1 MTMSQCDFGRQ
12 APKVGRA
19 RTHSTRPEENGFTLI
34 ELMVVMAIIGVLAGL
49 LLPALSRSKAR
60 AQSIVDMNNKKQLL
74 WGWTMYTADNSSRL
88 AYNLQIEP
96 TRGSTNNVNS
106 ALAAPTGANWVLGTM
121 DWNTQPVG
129 GPGGSDN
136 TNIDLLTSAN
146 SLLAPYVSFSA
157 NMYHCPVDRALSDV
171 QRGAGWT
178 YRVRSVSMNAM
189 VGDPG
194 ALMQGGAN
202 INNTNYQQFIKESDI
217 NDPSAIFV
225 FLDEHP
231 DSINDGYFL
240 ITENQTWNDLPASYH
255 NGAGSFS
262 FADGHAVIHRW
273 QDSTTIQPPV
283 PDIGLPIW
291 LHSNQLTDFNWLL
304 RHSSTERASSS
315 WSQ

>member
-1 MTMSQCDFGRQ
+1 MSHSCFGRQ
-12 APKVGRA
+12 APKVGHA
-19 RTHSTRPEENGFTLI
+19 RTHSTSFKDRGFTLI
-34 ELMVVMAIIGVLAGL
+34 ELLVVVAIIGVLAGL
-49 LLPALSRSKAR
+49 LLPALSRSKGR
-60 AQSIVDMNNKKQLL
+60 AQAMVCMNNKKQML

-88 AYNLQIEP
+88 AYNLQIDP
-96 TRGSTNNVNS
+96 TRGASSSNNS
-106 ALAAPTGANWVLGTM
+106 ALASPNSANWVNGVM
-121 DWNTQPVG
+121 DWNSP
-129 GPGGSDN
+129 PNSDN
-136 TNIDLLTSAN
+136 TNLDLLTGAN

-157 NMYHCPVDRALSDV
+157 AMYHCPVDRALSAV
-171 QRGAGWT
+171 QRAAGWS

-194 ALMQGGAN
+194 GLLQGGAN
-202 INNTNYQQFIKESDI
+202 INNTNYQQFMKESDI
-217 NDPSAIFV
+217 IDPSAIFV

-240 ITENQTWNDLPASYH
+240 ITENDIWDDLPASYH

-291 LHSNQLTDFNWLL
+291 LRTDQLTDFNWVLQ
-304 RHSSTERASSS
+304 HSSMERLVSSS
-315 WSQ
+315 STSWNP

>member
-1 MTMSQCDFGRQ
+1 MSQSNFGRQ
-12 APKVGRA
+12 APKVGCA
-19 RTHSTRPEENGFTLI
+19 RTNSTSPAENGFTLI

-60 AQSIVDMNNKKQLL
+60 TQAIVDMNNKKQLL
-74 WGWTMYTADNSSRL
+74 WAWTMYTADNSSRL
-88 AYNLQIEP
+88 AYNLQIDP
-96 TRGSTNNVNS
+96 TRGSTNTGSS
-106 ALAAPTGANWVLGTM
+106 ALAAPSSPNWVNNVM
-121 DWNTQPVG
+121 DWELS
-129 GPGGSDN
+129 SDN
-136 TNIDLLTSAN
+136 TNLDFVNSPN

-178 YRVRSVSMNAM
+178 SRVRSVSMNAM

-217 NDPSAIFV
+217 NNPASIFV

-304 RHSSTERASSS
+304 RHSSTERTSSS
-315 WSQ
+315 WSP